1 MYRGSSPIFDVP
13 EFSSM
18 RRIKPL
24 PKRRRTSE
32 LAPQNENAIPAAP
45 IPEVA
50 TEELIAHA
58 DSLSTQLAL
67 QSYYMPILNGVQNLF
82 GDDSGNADS
91 NGFDLGTRDT
101 TYGGDGGVRDEDH
114 GEGDYIDHLQQPGNT
129 KKRKVPTN
137 ASMSSR
143 GHDAG
148 SGQSGEDEPTDRN
161 GHDDGRPDHASPGGF
176 SSAATSG
183 ISGQR
188 KGRLSSATLAGL
200 QHKEMLKQRKR
211 QLAAVLGAISH
222 GDTLALDQALSSNY
236 PFTTMG
242 PSSDP
247 SSAQP
252 VRVRLSK
259 RKGPR
264 LARLARTLNASAPSQ
279 KVPFVVSEFHF
290 VCRSASEC
298 WSSLLTLSVEPNHN
312 SSQLLIVS
320 LPPKKKYRCYVL
332 DSRQNWRDRQPKQ
345 LRRQRRPG
353 RQY

>member
-13 EFSSM
+13 EISSM

-24 PKRRRTSE
+24 PKRWRTSE
-32 LAPQNENAIPAAP
+32 LASQNENAIPAP
-45 IPEVA
+45 TPGIINSEVV
-50 TEELIAHA
+50 TEELIARA

-82 GDDSGNADS
+82 GNDGIV
-91 NGFDLGTRDT
+91 DLGTRGA
-101 TYGGDGGVRDEDH
+101 TYGGSGGVRDEDH

-137 ASMSSR
+137 TSSSSR

-161 GHDDGRPDHASPGGF
+161 GHGQLDHTSLGGF
-176 SSAATSG
+176 SSTTSSG
-183 ISGQR
+183 IPGQR
-188 KGRLSSATLAGL
+188 KGKLSSATLAGL

-236 PFTTMG
+236 PLTSMG
-242 PSSDP
+242 LSSDP
-247 SSAQP
+247 ASAQS
-252 VRVRLSK
+252 VKVRLSK
-259 RKGPR
+259 RRGPR
-264 LARLARTLNASAPSQ
+264 LARSARALNVAAPPQ
-279 KVPFVVSEFHF
+279 KVAFAVSNFLF
-290 VCRSASEC
+290 VCHSASEC
-298 WSSLLTLSVEPNHN
+298 RSSLLSLSVEPDHTRSN

-320 LPPKKKYRCYVL
+320 LPPRKKYRCCAL
-332 DSRQNWRDRQPKQ
+332 GSRQN
-345 LRRQRRPG
+345 
-353 RQY
+353 

>member
-137 ASMSSR
+137 TSSSSR

-161 GHDDGRPDHASPGGF
+161 GHGQLDHTSLGGF
-176 SSAATSG
+176 SSTTSSG
-183 ISGQR
+183 IPGQR
-188 KGRLSSATLAGL
+188 KGKLSSATLAGL

-236 PFTTMG
+236 PL
-242 PSSDP
+242 
-247 SSAQP
+247 
-252 VRVRLSK
+252 R
-259 RKGPR
+259 
-264 LARLARTLNASAPSQ
+264 
-279 KVPFVVSEFHF
+279 SEEHT
-290 VCRSASEC
+290 SELQSPC
-298 WSSLLTLSVEPNHN
+298 
-312 SSQLLIVS
+312 
-320 LPPKKKYRCYVL
+320 
-332 DSRQNWRDRQPKQ
+332 
-345 LRRQRRPG
+345 
-353 RQY
+353 